1 MDETRRMYEE
11 SRDVLYQW
19 AGSWALNGFERANL
33 DMDAGALRDVVDSFY
48 DDAGK
53 RAKSSVVAG
62 SFARAFRAHCSR
74 RGSDCAVRKSY
85 LKNVVNP
92 RAAPEAEVEALE
104 DYDYDYEDEDED
116 DFEERQSAKH
126 SSSTRRRASRSHLSR
141 RARLGESDGKGMER
155 NDGDGASRSLYVL

>member
-1 MDETRRMYEE
+1 MDSSAGSTRR
-11 SRDVLYQW
+11 W
-19 AGSWALNGFERANL
+19 
-33 DMDAGALRDVVDSFY
+33 
-48 DDAGK
+48 
-53 RAKSSVVAG
+53 
-62 SFARAFRAHCSR
+62 
-74 RGSDCAVRKSY
+74 SDRCAVCGTGGA
-85 LKNVVNP
+85 